1 VYIWGWTRFNQE
13 VSAGF
18 GFIPIKVN
26 FPEKVVIKQI
36 SCSSVH
42 SLALTEN
49 DRVYIFGDRPSG
61 IEDNQESLTPKRIE
75 LNDLI
80 SKISCGHY
88 HSLLLSNDGVIYAIG
103 KVFSAESVKISEN
116 SDINEIRLKPSKLIH
131 KKKFIDIACHWKEHI
146 SIALSSDNIYHV
158 WGESE
163 ADNFHIPIETTFES
177 FNEIFIYYCDYDFEI
192 SEKLSEFKDLYFR
205 HEYYNRNYIEV
216 KEIGKGSYGKVFKVI
231 DNLGQNENAIKK
243 IIFKKEH
250 KNEILKEFY
259 RFSLVHK
266 LFDKNIVRHNS
277 VWIENSLNENII
289 LYIVMDLCNKTLEQ
303 IIDEI
308 RENTDLKKDKI
319 LTPIGYY
326 LLSQIFIEILEC
338 VQFLHENNIIH
349 RDLNPYNIML
359 TRDRKIFIRIV
370 DFGLIAIHEF
380 ADQTHSSDEGHPDY
394 MAPEVFDG
402 RIYDT
407 KADIYSLGKILGH
420 LFDIDVQKLV
430 FMII

>member
-1 VYIWGWTRFNQE
+1 MYNNSRLDNSLLSKKLNEYFKENIKLSLKTEFKVYLVTNDDIFYEINIYDENIQSFISSEDNSIVEKMIIKNLCHKEIIDLTYSEAQFYVKTLDKKIYSWGLTNKCENVSKDNLIKNCNKAELNEILSDLKIDVIKCGAYHSLALTQNGDVYIWGWTRFNQE

-192 SEKLSEFKDLYFR
+192 SEKLSEFKDLHR
-205 HEYYNRNYIEV
+205 SERNR
-216 KEIGKGSYGKVFKVI
+216 K
-231 DNLGQNENAIKK
+231 
-243 IIFKKEH
+243 
-250 KNEILKEFY
+250 
-259 RFSLVHK
+259 RK
-266 LFDKNIVRHNS
+266 LWKS
-277 VWIENSLNENII
+277 V
-289 LYIVMDLCNKTLEQ
+289 
-303 IIDEI
+303 
-308 RENTDLKKDKI
+308 
-319 LTPIGYY
+319 
-326 LLSQIFIEILEC
+326 
-338 VQFLHENNIIH
+338 
-349 RDLNPYNIML
+349 
-359 TRDRKIFIRIV
+359 
-370 DFGLIAIHEF
+370 
-380 ADQTHSSDEGHPDY
+380 
-394 MAPEVFDG
+394 
-402 RIYDT
+402 
-407 KADIYSLGKILGH
+407 
-420 LFDIDVQKLV
+420 
-430 FMII
+430 